1 MSERE
6 ETPAWRDE
14 TVVERD
20 RIAVEVL
27 TALGWYRGTITLP
40 SGGRLLD
47 YLNTK
52 PDMIALT
59 DAVLPAGTALPFVAL
74 NTEQIL
80 AIRPRPA
87 A

>member
-1 MSERE
+1 MTERE
-6 ETPAWRDE
+6 E
-14 TVVERD
+14 
-20 RIAVEVL
+20 IAVEVL
-27 TALGWYRGTITLP
+27 TVLGWYRGTITLP

-59 DAVLPAGTALPFVAL
+59 NAVLPAGNGLPFVAL

-80 AIRPRPA
+80 AIRPQA
-87 A
+87 EA

>member
-1 MSERE
+1 MSER
-6 ETPAWRDE
+6 DE
-14 TVVERD
+14 TLDERDGRTVEREK
-20 RIAVEVL
+20 IAVEIL

-59 DAVLPAGTALPFVAL
+59 NAVLPAGDGLPFIAL
-74 NTEQIL
+74 NTEQVL
-80 AIRPRPA
+80 AIRPQA
-87 A
+87 EA

>member
-1 MSERE
+1 MSEHDGTLDE
-6 ETPAWRDE
+6 RDDR
-14 TVVERD
+14 TVEREK
-20 RIAVEVL
+20 IAVEVL
-27 TALGWYRGTITLP
+27 TVLGWYRGTITLP

-59 DAVLPAGTALPFVAL
+59 NAVLPAGNVLPFVAL

-80 AIRPRPA
+80 AIRPQA
-87 A
+87 EA

>member
-1 MSERE
+1 MSEQG
-6 ETPAWRDE
+6 ETSAGRDE
-14 TVVERD
+14 SGVERD
-20 RIAVEVL
+20 RIPVEVL
-27 TALGWYRGTITLP
+27 TALGWYRGTITVP

-47 YLNTK
+47 HLNTK

-59 DAVLPAGTALPFVAL
+59 DAVLPGGTALPFVAL